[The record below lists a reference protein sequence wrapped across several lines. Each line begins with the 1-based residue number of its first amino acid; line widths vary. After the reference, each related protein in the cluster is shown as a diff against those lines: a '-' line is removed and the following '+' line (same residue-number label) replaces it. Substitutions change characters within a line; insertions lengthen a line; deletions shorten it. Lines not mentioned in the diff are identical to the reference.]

1 MAEHLDAHRG
11 SRRAADVLL
20 FDGAVDMG
28 HLPQV
33 ELAGE
38 DNDVGKLGIE
48 LQGLNVG
55 DVELRGEMDFLTD
68 LAAIDEDGDVG
79 GDDGGDAGIVGG
91 VADAVHEFDVF
102 VVDDGVD
109 RQITLD
115 TVFAT
120 HGGDFSQVVNGET
133 IGRMCPHIEGF
144 DAEID
149 GVGASF

>member
-1 MAEHLDAHRG
+1 MY
-11 SRRAADVLL
+11 
-20 FDGAVDMG
+20 
-28 HLPQV
+28 
-33 ELAGE
+33 
-38 DNDVGKLGIE
+38 
-48 LQGLNVG
+48 
-55 DVELRGEMDFLTD
+55 FLTD

-79 GDDGGDAGIVGG
+79 SDDGGDAGIVGG
-91 VADAVHEFDVF
+91 VADTVHEFEVF

-115 TVFAT
+115 AVFST

-149 GVGASF
+149 GVGARL